1 MVVGISGAS
10 GIVYGVRILDACREL
25 GVETHLVVSRAALM
39 ILAQETSL
47 TVADLGVKENITYRI
62 SDVGAMVAS
71 ARRGPSA

>member
-1 MVVGISGAS
+1 MGISGAS
-10 GIVYGVRILDACREL
+10 GIVYGVRILDAYREL

-47 TVADLGVKENITYRI
+47 TVADLGAKENITYRI
-62 SDVGAMVAS
+62 SDVDAMVAS